1 MTAPELHALG
11 VGESLPD
18 LPGRR
23 VAVYEDQILHPYRLG
38 LDRCS
43 QHDVETAYAV
53 FDIPSDR
60 RPHGAPEDKESTM
73 FEHTRAFSG
82 FSVDDI
88 PKAKQFYGETL
99 GLRVSEENGMLTLHI
114 AGDRDTLIYPK
125 EGHTPATFTI
135 LNFPVDDI
143 DAAVDQLAG
152 RGIRFETLD
161 GVDDKGVLRGRGPSI
176 AWFKD
181 PAGNFLSVL
190 QVD

>member
-1 MTAPELHALG
+1 M
-11 VGESLPD
+11 
-18 LPGRR
+18 
-23 VAVYEDQILHPYRLG
+23 
-38 LDRCS
+38 
-43 QHDVETAYAV
+43 
-53 FDIPSDR
+53 
-60 RPHGAPEDKESTM
+60 
-73 FEHTRAFSG
+73 
-82 FSVDDI
+82 DDI